1 MIENVTKAVG
11 PIAQEAVKKTSGKF
25 LDEMFETF
33 LRPKFEKMKNK
44 PKNTEDILE
53 ILEEYYQKA
62 YNKNKYMNTIVF
74 KQETKSLDELY
85 IPLTIVKNG
94 KNSKEKIVINN
105 NISNIFET
113 RKRILI
119 IDSAGM
125 GKSTLT
131 KFLYLKWLNTDF
143 DIPFLIE
150 LRKVKNGMS
159 LLDHI
164 CQELCLSEK
173 RLSANDIKFLI
184 ERGDFIFFLDGYDEI
199 PKENKEE
206 VTKEIEKF
214 LLEFNKN
221 SFMLTSREED
231 SLNVFSEFEKYHI
244 RPLEKKEAY
253 ELIRKYD
260 NYGQVAENL
269 ICEIE
274 NNEQYEILEE
284 FLENPLMVS
293 LLYLTY
299 HYKGIVQYKKPVFYR
314 QVYDALYEGHDI
326 VKGDGEIHK
335 KKTGLDIDGFND
347 LLSAMGYLSIYKG
360 KVSFDRNNL
369 KQLIKEALDIYWHE
383 EEIDVNDVIHDIL
396 YAIPLFIEEGLEI
409 KWAHKS
415 FAEYFAANFICYVE
429 KEHEN
434 TIVESMM
441 KTTDNN
447 NLYNTID
454 FCYDMDAKLAQEVI
468 VYRVVTD
475 YIKFYDEISK
485 GNNDELLPIKAYYR
499 FVNDNFFF
507 KFNNETNGDKKKSQ
521 IKGEELISAMEFIQ
535 EHYSVGKLG
544 GLSFVS
550 RNSNVVRF
558 VFRKPMYCATKLL
571 FDKGCDIFSEVRCKE
586 YSLKFLGDL
595 KEGAY
600 LWGEKANN
608 ILNTEENDRALTS
621 YIHHRSYETGIS
633 VLDYD
638 KCKRKKEEIEKAI
651 KKLKEICLL
660 FRNRTMVLRAP
671 SGVLF

>member
-1 MIENVTKAVG
+1 MIENVAKAVI
-11 PIAQEAVKKTSGKF
+11 PVAQEVAQKTS
-25 LDEMFETF
+25 ETFFNEVIESF

-53 ILEEYYQKA
+53 ILEEYYKKA

-105 NISNIFET
+105 DVSNIFENQ
-113 RKRILI
+113 KRILI

-150 LRKVKNGMS
+150 LRKVKKGTS

-173 RLSANDIKFLI
+173 RLSANDIRFLV

-214 LLEFNKN
+214 ILEFSENG
-221 SFMLTSREED
+221 FMLTSRGEE
-231 SLNVFSEFEKYHI
+231 SLNVFNEFEKYHI
-244 RPLEKKEAY
+244 RPLEKREAY

-260 NYGQVAENL
+260 NYGHVAENL
-269 ICEIE
+269 ICDIE

-347 LLSAMGYLSIYKG
+347 LLSAMGYLSIHKG
-360 KVSFDRNNL
+360 KVSFDRKNL

-383 EEIDVNDVIHDIL
+383 ETIDVNDVIHDIL
-396 YAIPLFIEEGLEI
+396 YAIPLFVEEGIEI

-415 FAEYFAANFICYVE
+415 FAEYFAAHFICYIE

-434 TIVESMM
+434 TIVENMM
-441 KTTDNN
+441 RAADNN

-454 FCYDMDAKLAQEVI
+454 FCYDMDAKLAQEI
-468 VYRVVTD
+468 IAYGVVTE
-475 YIKFYDEISK
+475 YIKFYDELLRE
-485 GNNDELLPIKAYYR
+485 NNDELFQIKAYYK
-499 FVNDNFFF
+499 FMNDNFFV
-507 KFNNETNGDKKKSQ
+507 KIDNETNGDKKKFQ
-521 IKGEELISAMEFIQ
+521 IKGDELIAAINSIQ
-535 EHYSVGKLG
+535 KKYSMGEVGE
-544 GLSFVS
+544 LSLVS
-550 RNSNVVRF
+550 KNNNVVRF
-558 VFRKPMYCATKLL
+558 VFRKPMFCATKLL
-571 FDKGCDIFSEVRCKE
+571 YDKGYDIFKEVKCKE
-586 YSLKFLGDL
+586 YSLKFLGEL
-595 KEGAY
+595 ETGEY
-600 LWGEKANN
+600 LWGEKSNN
-608 ILNTEENDRALTS
+608 RLNTEEADKALTS

-633 VLDYD
+633 ILDYD
-638 KCKRKKEEIEKAI
+638 KCKSKKEEIEQAMKKEEIEQAMKKA
-651 KKLKEICLL
+651 KKDIYT
-660 FRNRTMVLRAP
+660 F
-671 SGVLF
+671 

>member
-1 MIENVTKAVG
+1 MLENVARAVEPVAQDMAKKAS
-11 PIAQEAVKKTSGKF
+11 ETF
-25 LDEMFETF
+25 FDEVFEVF

-94 KNSKEKIVINN
+94 KNAKEKIVINN
-105 NISNIFET
+105 DVSNIFET
-113 RKRILI
+113 KKRILI

-173 RLSANDIKFLI
+173 RLSVNDIKFLV

-214 LLEFNKN
+214 ILEFGEN
-221 SFMLTSREED
+221 SFMLTSRGEE
-231 SLNVFSEFEKYHI
+231 SLNVFNDFEKYHI
-244 RPLEKKEAY
+244 RPLEKEEAY

-269 ICEIE
+269 INEIE

-347 LLSAMGYLSIYKG
+347 LLSAMGYLSIHKG
-360 KVSFDRNNL
+360 KVSFDRNDL
-369 KQLIKEALDIYWHE
+369 KQLIKESLDIYWHE

-396 YAIPLFIEEGLEI
+396 YAIPLFVEEGLEI

-415 FAEYFAANFICYVE
+415 FAEYFAANFICFIE

-434 TIVESMM
+434 AIIESMM
-441 KTTDNN
+441 RATDNN

-454 FCYDMDAKLAQEVI
+454 FCYDMDTKLAQEII
-468 VYRVVTD
+468 VYGVVTE
-475 YIKFYDEISK
+475 YIKFYDRFLKE
-485 GNNDELLPIKAYYR
+485 NNNELLPIKVYYK
-499 FVNDNFFF
+499 FINDNFFV
-507 KFNNETNGDKKKSQ
+507 KINNESSGDKKKFQ
-521 IKGEELISAMEFIQ
+521 IKGDELLLAIKIIQ
-535 EHYSVGKLG
+535 KHYSVGEIG
-544 GLSFVS
+544 DLSLVS
-550 RNSNVVRF
+550 KNNNVVRF
-558 VFRKPMYCATKLL
+558 VFRKPMFCATKLL
-571 FDKGCDIFSEVRCKE
+571 YDKGCDIFCEVKCKE

-595 KEGAY
+595 ENGEY
-600 LWGEKANN
+600 LWGEKLDNL
-608 ILNTEENDRALTS
+608 LNTEEADRALTS

-633 VLDYD
+633 ILDYD
-638 KCKRKKEEIEKAI
+638 KCKMKKEEIEKAM
-651 KKLKEICLL
+651 KKAKKDM
-660 FRNRTMVLRAP
+660 FT
-671 SGVLF
+671 F

>member
-600 LWGEKANN
+600 LWGGKN
-608 ILNTEENDRALTS
+608 
-621 YIHHRSYETGIS
+621 
-633 VLDYD
+633 
-638 KCKRKKEEIEKAI
+638 K
-651 KKLKEICLL
+651 
-660 FRNRTMVLRAP
+660 
-671 SGVLF
+671 

>member
-1 MIENVTKAVG
+1 MKRHLVLLGVFLLRNVEKRSIMEMDFRYEWRKKKMIENVTKAVG

-314 QVYDALYEGHDI
+314 QVYDALYEGHYI

-383 EEIDVNDVIHDIL
+383 EEIDVNKINIGCKVKLLDVEYD
-396 YAIPLFIEEGLEI
+396 EEMEFYIVGSTEANSLQNKISNEAPVGRALIGKSVGDVVDVETQAGVLQYKVLEI
-409 KWAHKS
+409 
-415 FAEYFAANFICYVE
+415 
-429 KEHEN
+429 
-434 TIVESMM
+434 
-441 KTTDNN
+441 
-447 NLYNTID
+447 
-454 FCYDMDAKLAQEVI
+454 Q
-468 VYRVVTD
+468 
-475 YIKFYDEISK
+475 
-485 GNNDELLPIKAYYR
+485 
-499 FVNDNFFF
+499 
-507 KFNNETNGDKKKSQ
+507 
-521 IKGEELISAMEFIQ
+521 
-535 EHYSVGKLG
+535 
-544 GLSFVS
+544 
-550 RNSNVVRF
+550 RNV
-558 VFRKPMYCATKLL
+558 
-571 FDKGCDIFSEVRCKE
+571 
-586 YSLKFLGDL
+586 
-595 KEGAY
+595 
-600 LWGEKANN
+600 
-608 ILNTEENDRALTS
+608 
-621 YIHHRSYETGIS
+621 
-633 VLDYD
+633 
-638 KCKRKKEEIEKAI
+638 
-651 KKLKEICLL
+651 
-660 FRNRTMVLRAP
+660 
-671 SGVLF
+671 